1 MLNTPVYTE
10 KQMRTLRRLFHMMN
24 YFMVLMWKAGLG
36 RMLNCWPAVL
46 GRIMVIRHRGR
57 KSGKEYLTPVNYAV
71 VDGEI
76 YSTAGFGPKTDW
88 YRNILASPR
97 AQLWLPRGRPS
108 VHAVDVSASPRRV
121 RLLREITTASG
132 LAGPLLGIDQRKLT
146 DERLLEI
153 AETIA

>member
-46 GRIMVIRHRGR
+46 GRIMVIQHRGR
-57 KSGKEYLTPVNYAV
+57 KSSKEYLTPVNYAV

-88 YRNILASPR
+88 YRNMLA
-97 AQLWLPRGRPS
+97 AVVQLVAAAGLPS
-108 VHAVDVSASPRRV
+108 VPRVRRV
-121 RLLREITTASG
+121 
-132 LAGPLLGIDQRKLT
+132 
-146 DERLLEI
+146 
-153 AETIA
+153 